1 MYLNHLHYLFLYYII
16 LYINQVL
23 YFIDINLA
31 MKNDQIHNVSQ
42 EDKFDFSKVDTVT
55 KTLKVL
61 ANPDRLKILCILIEK
76 ELNVQ
81 SIESHTN
88 IQQPTLSQQLTVLR
102 NAEIVKTRREGKQIY
117 YQIKDNDI
125 LKIMQTLYEIYCEPN
140 E

>member
-1 MYLNHLHYLFLYYII
+1 MYLHHLHYLFLYYII

-23 YFIDINLA
+23 YFIEINLA

-117 YQIKDNDI
+117 YQIKDNNI
-125 LKIMQTLYEIYCEPN
+125 LKIMQTLYEIYCEPT

>member
-1 MYLNHLHYLFLYYII
+1 VYLNHLHYLFLYYII

>member
-1 MYLNHLHYLFLYYII
+1 M
-16 LYINQVL
+16 